1 RFRGCSGKGCEF
13 AEAYVMA
20 HEVGHHVQN
29 LLGILPK
36 AQAAQRAAGS
46 KAEANSIQVRVE
58 LQADCLAGV
67 WANHSNQKWNSL
79 EPGDVEAAMQTA
91 AAIGDD
97 RLQRQTQGY
106 VVPDA
111 FTHGS
116 SAQRQRWFMMGFVFD
131 YISVN
136 AFWTIVLIVHA
147 LLAVATL
154 GALTHQAMSV
164 AIPARQ
170 AAGPAGFV
178 MRFRGVYGAGYATA
192 ICVLWVATFVLGAWI
207 YTKYRIAV
215 RIPLE
220 RTGYWKTLG
229 FFELKEHIA
238 E

>member
-1 RFRGCSGKGCEF
+1 
-13 AEAYVMA
+13 
-20 HEVGHHVQN
+20 
-29 LLGILPK
+29 
-36 AQAAQRAAGS
+36 
-46 KAEANSIQVRVE
+46 
-58 LQADCLAGV
+58 
-67 WANHSNQKWNSL
+67 
-79 EPGDVEAAMQTA
+79 
-91 AAIGDD
+91 
-97 RLQRQTQGY
+97 
-106 VVPDA
+106 
-111 FTHGS
+111 
-116 SAQRQRWFMMGFVFD
+116 MMDFVFD

-164 AIPARQ
+164 AMPARQ

-238 E
+238 